1 MFVHSL
7 LICIVWVSNSK
18 SNKSLATEVSGLR
31 KMSDEEKHD
40 PKLLATKYLIMKS
53 YWGHFKKKKKS
64 VNNKTK
70 YNYLPIAFFSMIKVA
85 VWVSISSSWYLQ
97 IHFFCK

>member
-53 YWGHFKKKKKS
+53 YWGHFKKKK
-64 VNNKTK
+64 NQLTTK
-70 YNYLPIAFFSMIKVA
+70 PNITICPLPSL
-85 VWVSISSSWYLQ
+85 VW
-97 IHFFCK
+97 